1 MITILDYGLGN
12 IGSLNNMLK
21 RLNQNVIITSKP
33 EHILNSKKLILQ
45 ASLASMM
52 LPEGEEAGKPKMK
65 GFRIACVVENI

>member
-33 EHILNSKKLILQ
+33 EHILNSKKLIIQELVH
-45 ASLASMM
+45 LI
-52 LPEGEEAGKPKMK
+52 KR
-65 GFRIACVVENI
+65 F

>member
-33 EHILNSKKLILQ
+33 EHILNSKKLIIPGVGSFDKAILI
-45 ASLASMM
+45 LIM
-52 LPEGEEAGKPKMK
+52 L
-65 GFRIACVVENI
+65 